1 MKRLRIVDTQAQ
13 LDKLTSAMEVFLK
26 TLVQD
31 QTLTTKE
38 KKELLKGLQRE
49 GIKLI
54 TERERK

>member
-1 MKRLRIVDTQAQ
+1 MERLRIVDTQAQ

-26 TLVQD
+26 TLAQD

-38 KKELLKGLQRE
+38 KKELLKGLWRE
-49 GIKLI
+49 GTKLI

>member
-26 TLVQD
+26 TLAQD

-38 KKELLKGLQRE
+38 KKELLKGLWRE
-49 GIKLI
+49 GTKLI

>member
-26 TLVQD
+26 TLAQD

-49 GIKLI
+49 GNKLI
-54 TERERK
+54 IERERK

>member
-26 TLVQD
+26 TLAQD

-38 KKELLKGLQRE
+38 KKELLNGLWRE
-49 GIKLI
+49 GTKLI

>member
-38 KKELLKGLQRE
+38 KKKLLKGLQRE
-49 GIKLI
+49 GAKLI